1 MSRGALRSFYSSS
14 RWLHIYLSTAL
25 FALLV
30 FFCVSGVVLNHI
42 SWLDDTGEAG
52 EQVVSIP
59 EPWLGLSSSPEQL
72 IAQVGGYLRQQH
84 NLSAPR
90 AVDWSGED
98 QELVLDYA
106 LPAGYALVTVD
117 LQGQELLL
125 EYHKGNW
132 LSVWGDLHK
141 GRHSGQAWS
150 WIIDISAGLMLLFA
164 LTGMVILLQNRT
176 KRRSGLIA
184 AALGTVTPVLIYCLF
199 VPTLMGV

>member
-1 MSRGALRSFYSSS
+1 MSRGALRSFYSSC

-30 FFCVSGVVLNHI
+30 FFCISGVVLNHI

-52 EQVVSIP
+52 EQRLEVPVSWHAL
-59 EPWLGLSSSPEQL
+59 EAAPEQL
-72 IAQVGGYLRQQH
+72 IAEVGEYLQSQH

-90 AVDWSGED
+90 AVEWSADD
-98 QELVLDYA
+98 QELVMDYA
-106 LPAGYALVTVD
+106 LPAGFALATLD
-117 LQGQELLL
+117 LEGRELLL
-125 EYHKGNW
+125 EFHKGNW

-150 WIIDISAGLMLLFA
+150 WVIDVSAVLMLLFA

-184 AALGTVTPVLIYCLF
+184 AALGVITPVLIYVLF
-199 VPTLMGV
+199 VPTLLGV